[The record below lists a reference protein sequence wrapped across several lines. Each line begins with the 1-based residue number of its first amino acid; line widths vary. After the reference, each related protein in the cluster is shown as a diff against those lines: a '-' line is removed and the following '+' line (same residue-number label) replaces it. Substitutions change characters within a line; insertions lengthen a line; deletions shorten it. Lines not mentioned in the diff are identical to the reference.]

1 MTCGANCIHDI
12 KCPQVFFGQWT
23 ENKEP
28 ALHFTDLNNNLMV
41 SSLQGMWKCKI
52 AIVHLSWNFRVPTE
66 SLHDL
71 FMM

>member
-41 SSLQGMWKCKI
+41 SSLQGMW
-52 AIVHLSWNFRVPTE
+52 
-66 SLHDL
+66 
-71 FMM
+71 